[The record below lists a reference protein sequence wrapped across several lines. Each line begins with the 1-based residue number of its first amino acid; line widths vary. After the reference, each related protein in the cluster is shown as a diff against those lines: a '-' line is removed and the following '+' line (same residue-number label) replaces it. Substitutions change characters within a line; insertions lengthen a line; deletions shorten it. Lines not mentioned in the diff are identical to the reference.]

1 MPEDILQKYY
11 QYLKDNNAD
20 VPKYYSIFQNKMS
33 DKLFAEKYFGYL
45 KDNQFDVP
53 DKFETFSGK
62 LNLFNEDTKQ
72 KLAPKN
78 TKELSSA
85 QDIGMAFTVPQAKK
99 ENEEEMNKSAAVNN
113 SFKTWLGLTKTDEN
127 SLQAKNKKKEL
138 QDGLGNGSYNIV
150 FDAKGVPTLGMS
162 IGGLH
167 SFTKSL
173 KETGDA
179 YDEGKN
185 LRTMDDHSAV
195 KYLNKKMSKPE
206 EFLPETPNGI
216 LGYLGEAGG
225 GISRIIAKE
234 GAGTLAVRSIAGL
247 LSPETGGLSLAAL
260 SVLGGIPGAA
270 DEIANLNYGAELQKY
285 YVKGKEMKL
294 SDDEAIAKAREQ
306 ANFALGSGVLEAAA
320 YTAGGEIFGAMF
332 KGGGTGSG
340 VKKAISKAIR
350 YAAPATALATSVPV
364 ASSVARDLH
373 AKQVGYNLTNEEIF
387 KNAWDKS
394 SDALKITAGTFL
406 LHAGIHG
413 AIKMDNYV
421 NSQLK
426 NFVASANNNIAERFL
441 DVLSEA
447 QIIYPTDASKT
458 KEDINQT
465 RQAQQKIKLLGVE
478 SNEDVHGSLV
488 NKYQEKVKI
497 QAEIDQLEKDG
508 IKAGIEER
516 KNRITQLDKD
526 IQDIYKTGDTDK
538 HEVNYEVPLADD
550 HFLPATKEQAKPTEE
565 NKDISFS
572 KDYQGIKIIQDIISS
587 DSDKEVL
594 NEIEFLKTTEG
605 QEFLNDLKEDYK
617 GKGKEWPSM
626 SDKEAYEIDRKA
638 KMVEDLMGAMAKQ
651 GVYLDMGDA
660 FDMVDKIDE
669 GYKKKAKEQER
680 QGLEILSQ
688 EIFGEEEP
696 TKETNPEEQ
705 YGFSKKTDKQLE
717 SRYIK
722 LESAEKGTP
731 EKQEFYAIQKELSR
745 RELRSVIDAP
755 LKDIPK
761 IMDKLLKTEGKRE
774 VDATKKVAIRY
785 SEENVSKLKDK
796 DIIEDFTNAIN
807 RLDGGAEFY
816 SEDLKVRET
825 IKEAAKRNIDLTDEY
840 LKDPKRKGNIDF
852 AKDKLNF
859 TLEELG
865 FEMPKKEFA
874 PKTKATKKVTTKVKL
889 TEEQKQSNIDKA
901 TAKQRAEAIN
911 QTEQEY
917 GSTTDKG
924 VPTGEI
930 AGVSGNVSS
939 EPASKPSGEITTQ
952 TWETAGYRSESDFNA
967 DYESNRDRAAKETKE
982 IFLAKKHCGEL

>member
-20 VPKYYSIFQNKMS
+20 VPKDYTTFQYKMS
-33 DKLFAEKYFGYL
+33 DKPFAEKYFAYL
-45 KDNQFDVP
+45 KDNEFDVP

-62 LNLFNEDTKQ
+62 LNLFNEEPKK

-85 QDIGMAFTVPQAKK
+85 QDIATAFTVPQAKK
-99 ENEEEMNKSAAVNN
+99 DTDEEMNKLAAVNN
-113 SFKTWLGLTKTDEN
+113 SFKTWIGLTKTDEN

-138 QDGLGNGSYNIV
+138 EDGLKNGSYNIA
-150 FDAKGVPTLGMS
+150 FDANGVPTLGRS

-185 LRTMDDHSAV
+185 LRAMDDHSAI
-195 KYLNKKMSKPE
+195 KYLNKKMSKPD
-206 EFLPETPNGI
+206 EFLPETPDGI
-216 LGYLGEAGG
+216 LGYLGEVGG

-340 VKKAISKAIR
+340 VKKAISKAFR

-426 NFVASANNNIAERFL
+426 NFVASANKNIAERFL

-447 QIIYPTDASKT
+447 QVIYPTDASKT
-458 KEDINQT
+458 KEDIHQT

-488 NKYQEKVKI
+488 NKYQEKIKI

-508 IKAGIEER
+508 INAGIEER
-516 KNRITQLDKD
+516 KNRIAQLDKD

-538 HEVNYEVPLADD
+538 HEVDHEVPFADN
-550 HFLPATKEQAKPTEE
+550 HFLPTPEETKPTQE

-572 KDYQGIKIIQDIISS
+572 KDYQGIKIIQDIVSA
-587 DSDKEVL
+587 DSNKELL
-594 NEIEFLKTTEG
+594 NEVELIIYYYYFLIFRNVK
-605 QEFLNDLKEDYK
+605 F
-617 GKGKEWPSM
+617 
-626 SDKEAYEIDRKA
+626 
-638 KMVEDLMGAMAKQ
+638 
-651 GVYLDMGDA
+651 
-660 FDMVDKIDE
+660 
-669 GYKKKAKEQER
+669 ER
-680 QGLEILSQ
+680 ASH
-688 EIFGEEEP
+688 
-696 TKETNPEEQ
+696 N
-705 YGFSKKTDKQLE
+705 
-717 SRYIK
+717 
-722 LESAEKGTP
+722 
-731 EKQEFYAIQKELSR
+731 
-745 RELRSVIDAP
+745 
-755 LKDIPK
+755 
-761 IMDKLLKTEGKRE
+761 
-774 VDATKKVAIRY
+774 
-785 SEENVSKLKDK
+785 
-796 DIIEDFTNAIN
+796 
-807 RLDGGAEFY
+807 
-816 SEDLKVRET
+816 
-825 IKEAAKRNIDLTDEY
+825 
-840 LKDPKRKGNIDF
+840 
-852 AKDKLNF
+852 
-859 TLEELG
+859 LG
-865 FEMPKKEFA
+865 
-874 PKTKATKKVTTKVKL
+874 
-889 TEEQKQSNIDKA
+889 
-901 TAKQRAEAIN
+901 R
-911 QTEQEY
+911 
-917 GSTTDKG
+917 
-924 VPTGEI
+924 
-930 AGVSGNVSS
+930 
-939 EPASKPSGEITTQ
+939 
-952 TWETAGYRSESDFNA
+952 
-967 DYESNRDRAAKETKE
+967 KE
-982 IFLAKKHCGEL
+982 IR

>member
-20 VPKYYSIFQNKMS
+20 VPKDYSIFQYKMS
-33 DKLFAEKYFGYL
+33 DKPFAEKYFGYL

-62 LNLFNEDTKQ
+62 LNLFNEDPKQ

-85 QDIGMAFTVPQAKK
+85 QDVGMAFTVPQAKK
-99 ENEEEMNKSAAVNN
+99 ETEEEMNKSAAVNN

-138 QDGLGNGSYNIV
+138 QDGLGNGSYNIA

-185 LRTMDDHSAV
+185 LRTMDNHSAV
-195 KYLNKKMSKPE
+195 KYLNKKMSAPE
-206 EFLPETPNGI
+206 EFLPETPDGI
-216 LGYLGEAGG
+216 LGYLGDAGG

-340 VKKAISKAIR
+340 VKKAISKAFR

-447 QIIYPTDASKT
+447 QIINPTEASKT

-538 HEVNYEVPLADD
+538 HEVNLEVPLADD
-550 HFLPATKEQAKPTEE
+550 HFSPAPKENKPFEEGNVIKFKSAEGQDVFGKRMDIPGHEDLHIMVVDGENGKEVWEQSIGRKLGIELKGATPTEDMPNQIADYLDKNKITADWLYNKIDKAENIEKYSPGKDKFRLSNETEGYNKYKEKKQAEIDAVPFVYEGEDRAKLEELRKEAEANGETNIVDNILNVELNKRQTKGFTKNALENIQQRIDFTRERDKKAETLKNAREEKVPLPAEMMGQKQEGTPKELEKNLSSYYKKPQMQKVPAPLKAVLEEAYAKSSAIVNKYGYYPNDYLDAVKFNPEMALARLVRTINGTNLEKKAERMASAEAEVYQVARQIEDYAKKEGIDLGTTALDAHETEAHKQSLLQTVKGTEYENQARDAGLRGEIATRPTEE
-565 NKDISFS
+565 
-572 KDYQGIKIIQDIISS
+572 
-587 DSDKEVL
+587 
-594 NEIEFLKTTEG
+594 
-605 QEFLNDLKEDYK
+605 
-617 GKGKEWPSM
+617 
-626 SDKEAYEIDRKA
+626 
-638 KMVEDLMGAMAKQ
+638 
-651 GVYLDMGDA
+651 
-660 FDMVDKIDE
+660 
-669 GYKKKAKEQER
+669 
-680 QGLEILSQ
+680 
-688 EIFGEEEP
+688 
-696 TKETNPEEQ
+696 
-705 YGFSKKTDKQLE
+705 
-717 SRYIK
+717 
-722 LESAEKGTP
+722 
-731 EKQEFYAIQKELSR
+731 
-745 RELRSVIDAP
+745 
-755 LKDIPK
+755 
-761 IMDKLLKTEGKRE
+761 
-774 VDATKKVAIRY
+774 
-785 SEENVSKLKDK
+785 VS
-796 DIIEDFTNAIN
+796 
-807 RLDGGAEFY
+807 
-816 SEDLKVRET
+816 
-825 IKEAAKRNIDLTDEY
+825 
-840 LKDPKRKGNIDF
+840 P
-852 AKDKLNF
+852 
-859 TLEELG
+859 
-865 FEMPKKEFA
+865 
-874 PKTKATKKVTTKVKL
+874 
-889 TEEQKQSNIDKA
+889 
-901 TAKQRAEAIN
+901 
-911 QTEQEY
+911 
-917 GSTTDKG
+917 
-924 VPTGEI
+924 
-930 AGVSGNVSS
+930 
-939 EPASKPSGEITTQ
+939 KPSGEVTTQ
-952 TWETAGYRSESDFNA
+952 NWETAGYRSESDFNA
-967 DYESNRDRAAKETKE
+967 DYESNRDRAAGETKE